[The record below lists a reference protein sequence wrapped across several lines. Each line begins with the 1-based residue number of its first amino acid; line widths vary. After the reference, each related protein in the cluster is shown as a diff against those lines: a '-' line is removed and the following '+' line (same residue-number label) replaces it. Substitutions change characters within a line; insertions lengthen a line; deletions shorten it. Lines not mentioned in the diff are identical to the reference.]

1 MRFNIS
7 NKLSFVDSFKSLS
20 ALLESLIKYLKQYD
34 FKYLSQEFDNDVL
47 DLFKQKG
54 FYLYGYMTDFGKFE
68 VELSSAAKFCSPLN
82 DRKITDTEYNMLL
95 TFGKNFK

>member
-68 VELSSAAKFCSPLN
+68 VELSSAAKFCSHLN

>member
-47 DLFKQKG
+47 DLFKQKE